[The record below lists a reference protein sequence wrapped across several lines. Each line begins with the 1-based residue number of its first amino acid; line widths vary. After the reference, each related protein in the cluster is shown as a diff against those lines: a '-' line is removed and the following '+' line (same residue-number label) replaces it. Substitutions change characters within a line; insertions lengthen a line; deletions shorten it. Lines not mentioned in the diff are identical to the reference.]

1 MIMTTSVSQD
11 ELQFMKSLVNVRL
24 AIANVNWALEDNN
37 LPEAVTISLK
47 TADSELQMA
56 AKMLDRC
63 LTAE

>member
-1 MIMTTSVSQD
+1 MTTSVSQD